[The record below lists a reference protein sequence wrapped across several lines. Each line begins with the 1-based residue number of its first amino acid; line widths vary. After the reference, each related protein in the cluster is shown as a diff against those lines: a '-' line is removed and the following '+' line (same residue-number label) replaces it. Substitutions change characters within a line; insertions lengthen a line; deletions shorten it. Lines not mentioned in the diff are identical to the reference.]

1 MNDLKSFSFYKNYY
15 ELLKYLPNEDRLSL
29 YDAIFNYMFEDL
41 EPNFSDLKNGIWVNL
56 KMPLDTSKNNA
67 GRGGRPTK
75 KEVET
80 KTDTKPIENRLK
92 TDKET
97 DLKTN
102 NIFLFL
108 ISNFL
113 FLKDRGLLRGKIEEW
128 LEYKKQRKDKPYT
141 EIGFKKL
148 LKQIENNVNEYGEQ
162 AVIDLIDDCM
172 SNNYQG
178 IIFDKLKNRKNTYT
192 QEKETPN
199 WFDKN
204 QDVQIMSKQEEEQIK
219 SLLTEMGVGYEK

>member
-1 MNDLKSFSFYKNYY
+1 MKSFTFYRNYY
-15 ELLKYLPNEDRLSL
+15 ELIRYLDDKERLKL
-29 YDAIFNYMFEDL
+29 YDAIVEYVFEDKEPKL
-41 EPNFSDLKNGIWVNL
+41 EKLSNGIWVNL

-67 GRGGRPTK
+67 GRGGRP
-75 KEVET
+75 KENNANL
-80 KTDTKPIENRLK
+80 KTDKKPIKNRLK

-102 NIFLFL
+102 NNFLFL

-128 LEYKKQRKDKPYT
+128 LEYKKQRKDKTYT

-162 AVIDLIDDCM
+162 AVIDLIDECM
-172 SNNYQG
+172 GNNYQG
-178 IIFDKLKNRKNTYT
+178 IIFDKLKNKKPNQKITKEEIIPDWFNKNL
-192 QEKETPN
+192 N
-199 WFDKN
+199 
-204 QDVQIMSKQEEEQIK
+204 EE
-219 SLLTEMGVGYEK
+219 SDLTDEDREFIRQVENGY